1 MMMPLNVGIFA
12 EYERRFEQR
21 QKNTLAWFALQ
32 KFVETMGDYP
42 DPEDPAVQA
51 LQDQLWTEV
60 IEQIERLRG
69 KQENQ

>member
-1 MMMPLNVGIFA
+1 MMLPINIGIFG
-12 EYERRFEQR
+12 EYEKRFEQR
-21 QKNTLAWFALQ
+21 KMNMVAWFALQ

-51 LQDQLWTEV
+51 LQDQLWNEI
-60 IEQIERLRG
+60 IEQIERVRG